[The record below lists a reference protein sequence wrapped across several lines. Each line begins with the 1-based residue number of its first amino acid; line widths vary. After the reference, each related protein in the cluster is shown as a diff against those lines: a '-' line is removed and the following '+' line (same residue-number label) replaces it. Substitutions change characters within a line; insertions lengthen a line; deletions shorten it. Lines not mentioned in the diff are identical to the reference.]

1 MLANQVKNAGIL
13 RSLISLNNLVEEE
26 IKIILSDFPINHL
39 EYSILMYISNEVL
52 TQYKISKEYNISVQ
66 RINQLMNNLEKH
78 ELVTKREIKIN
89 GRLSK
94 EMITT
99 SKCKKVIKE
108 INSEVIKKIETKG
121 MESDLFN
128 LLNQNLK
135 NFLDDLRKKV

>member
-1 MLANQVKNAGIL
+1 
-13 RSLISLNNLVEEE
+13 
-26 IKIILSDFPINHL
+26 
-39 EYSILMYISNEVL
+39 
-52 TQYKISKEYNISVQ
+52 
-66 RINQLMNNLEKH
+66 MNNLEKH